1 MNLEYEYYEDEPLPS
16 GPTREAPL
24 PSGPTRRP
32 GQARTFS
39 PKPRNTDSSA
49 LNQFLNLPL
58 LTTQRPRKL
67 KVAKNITRK
76 QLLEQLGPF
85 HGHFIA
91 PPKLNAGKSNLV
103 SLIFEYFCNRF
114 PPFNTPATVNRGDS
128 DMR

>member
-1 MNLEYEYYEDEPLPS
+1 VDLEYDYYEDEPLPS

-39 PKPRNTDSSA
+39 PKPRNRDSPA

-67 KVAKNITRK
+67 NVAKSNPRK
-76 QLLEQLGPF
+76 SLLAQLGPL
-85 HGHFIA
+85 HQHFIA

-103 SLIFEYFCNRF
+103 SLILEYI
-114 PPFNTPATVNRGDS
+114 
-128 DMR
+128 